1 MANELFSGAGTVAYV
16 EQETTYGTPRH
27 VAGADAFRCISINFT
42 PTEERNSRPDYNGTS
57 DYLERYRG
65 RKSATFEITKLL
77 LPSGSVTT
85 EPDDNWLWVNALGR
99 LSMGTTSFSYVQST
113 GHTESLTIRRGLKT
127 GGAAGVAQ
135 GIAEFQEHVMGAI
148 VNGAEVAWGN
158 QGNNG
163 LATVRFSG
171 MAKEWGFTGNTSLA
185 ASMMSTA
192 GKVTMTVKNAK
203 MLTPGSLFRSRLD
216 TGGNSGIRV
225 TWANWTNNQIGISTV
240 RGLGATHSPLDPVV
254 PYNPTTTTGGTILHG
269 KLGTLSLDGS
279 TSVIK
284 HLGGRVTIDDKRSL
298 LNEEVGTDS
307 ASLVY
312 RADKRDVT
320 FSTDFIIKKDEMAK
334 LFGDMHRNTQNNMQI
349 VLDGGAFATVKIRM
363 KRVEFDLVAPAVAG
377 NDMMRLTMTG
387 RALGVAGNDGINFK
401 FM

>member
-1 MANELFSGAGTVAYV
+1 MANEFFSGAQTVAYV

-27 VAGADAFRCISINFT
+27 VAGADAFRCITISFT
-42 PTEERNSRPDYNGTS
+42 PAEERNSRPDYNGTS

-85 EPDDNWLWVNALGR
+85 EPDDNWLWTNALGR

-127 GGAAGVAQ
+127 GGAAGVA
-135 GIAEFQEHVMGAI
+135 EFQEHVMGAI
-148 VNGAEVAWGN
+148 VNGTEVAWGN

-171 MAKEWGFTGNTSLA
+171 LAKEWGFTGNTSLA
-185 ASMMSTA
+185 ASMMATTS
-192 GKVTMTVKNAK
+192 KVTLTVKNAK
-203 MLTPGSLFRSRLD
+203 MLSPGSLLKIQKD

-225 TWANWTNNQIGISTV
+225 TWAHLTNNQS
-240 RGLGATHSPLDPVV
+240 GLATTRVVGATHTPLDPAV
-254 PYNPTTTTGGTILHG
+254 PYNPTTTTGGTILHA

-320 FSTDFIIKKDEMAK
+320 FSMDFIVKKDEMGK
-334 LFGDMHRNTQNNMQI
+334 LFGDMHRNTQNNMQV
-349 VLDGGAFATVKIRM
+349 VLNGGAYATVKIRM
-363 KRVEFDLVAPAVAG
+363 KRVEFDLSPPAVAG

>member
-1 MANELFSGAGTVAYV
+1 
-16 EQETTYGTPRH
+16 
-27 VAGADAFRCISINFT
+27 
-42 PTEERNSRPDYNGTS
+42 
-57 DYLERYRG
+57 
-65 RKSATFEITKLL
+65 
-77 LPSGSVTT
+77 
-85 EPDDNWLWVNALGR
+85 
-99 LSMGTTSFSYVQST
+99 
-113 GHTESLTIRRGLKT
+113 
-127 GGAAGVAQ
+127 
-135 GIAEFQEHVMGAI
+135 MGAI
-148 VNGAEVAWGN
+148 VNGTEVAWGN

-171 MAKEWGFTGNTSLA
+171 LAKEWGFTGNTSLA
-185 ASMMSTA
+185 ASMMATTS
-192 GKVTMTVKNAK
+192 KVTLTVKNAK
-203 MLTPGSLFRSRLD
+203 MLSPGSLLKIQKD

-225 TWANWTNNQIGISTV
+225 TWANWTNNQIGIATT
-240 RGLGATHSPLDPVV
+240 RGLGATHTPLDPAV
-254 PYNPTTTTGGTILHG
+254 PYNPTTTTGGTILHA

-320 FSTDFIIKKDEMAK
+320 FSMDFIVKKDEMGK
-334 LFGDMHRNTQNNMQI
+334 LFGDMHRNTQNNMQV
-349 VLDGGAFATVKIRM
+349 VLDGGAYATVKIRM
-363 KRVEFDLVAPAVAG
+363 KRVEFDLSPPAVAG